1 MASLMDWM
9 ENTYEESHGNVYAQL
24 TREMRHSVSDK
35 AYQVLFWDA
44 DVCTLGEDSLTIE
57 EALNDACKWV
67 KPYFTVEVDF
77 PGNIVETWKFY
88 QFATTWVVR
97 IEREKAPVVMAVL
110 VSKEFGELTVE
121 GYLV

>member
-1 MASLMDWM
+1 MASLMGWM

-57 EALNDACKWV
+57 
-67 KPYFTVEVDF
+67 
-77 PGNIVETWKFY
+77 
-88 QFATTWVVR
+88 
-97 IEREKAPVVMAVL
+97 
-110 VSKEFGELTVE
+110 
-121 GYLV
+121 